1 MSERPPQPRASPVQK
16 RPQSDRR
23 LFFKSLAADVKANRE
38 ASKKV
43 GGSNLLCSMQSSCD
57 ARPLHDAPSFE
68 SPATRPHQAVKYSEV
83 SMLAA
88 NVKNASVLVSRG
100 KDGVLHH
107 PRGDCNSNPTAARIK
122 AARRSLLRTHDAL
135 YEEFNFGHTTEDMAA
150 CAGEPSLADL
160 DDWNEVTRTCADDNF
175 VRAHIVDHHVSTSVA
190 VSACVELRRN
200 AQRHFVI
207 KSGPQVL
214 ASFPC
219 EAIKITRFWGVKSSI
234 ERFVAITPPDS
245 DPEGVDAVYLKLD
258 SWESLRR
265 LSRMTGFDLE

>member
-1 MSERPPQPRASPVQK
+1 MSERAPQPRASPVQK

-38 ASKKV
+38 ASKSV
-43 GGSNLLCSMQSSCD
+43 DGANPMFSMESSRD
-57 ARPLHDAPSFE
+57 ARPSEDASSLD
-68 SPATRPHQAVKYSEV
+68 SPATRPHQVVKYSEI
-83 SMLAA
+83 LTPAA
-88 NVKNASVLVSRG
+88 KVNNASVILSRG

-107 PRGDCNSNPTAARIK
+107 PRGDRNTNPTATCIE
-122 AARRSLLRTHDAL
+122 AARRSLLRTQ
-135 YEEFNFGHTTEDMAA
+135 EEFNFGHTPGDMAVCPHEA
-150 CAGEPSLADL
+150 SLADP
-160 DDWNEVTRTCADDNF
+160 DGWNEVTRTCADDNF
-175 VRAHIVDHHVSTSVA
+175 VHAHIVDRHASTSVA
-190 VSACVELRRN
+190 VIACIQLHSN

-207 KSGPQVL
+207 KSGPKVL

-245 DPEGVDAVYLKLD
+245 DPDGVDAAYLKLD
-258 SWESLRR
+258 SWESLRN